1 MADRFAA
8 AYRTAGGSIS
18 LRKFE
23 GQPHTFITKEPTAPA
38 SLDAIEVIKSF
49 VRQRAERR

>member
-8 AYRTAGGSIS
+8 AYAKAGGEMT

-23 GQPHTFITKEPTAPA
+23 GQPHTFIPQDPTAPA
-38 SLDAIEVIKSF
+38 SVEALQLIIEFIR
-49 VRQRAERR
+49 RQTA